1 MLKNMK
7 RIIALAGEYR
17 NSLNKGIAFGIVESF
32 LGVIPFG
39 ILLCFIHTLINHY
52 LNASILI
59 GITVSLVCI
68 YLLQYGFHLKE
79 TATTSS
85 IGYDMVAK
93 KRVEVSGFLK
103 KVPIGLFAGQSLGR
117 ILSVL
122 TNELTQI
129 ELYAMQMVTKVVS
142 SITTM
147 IISIIFL
154 AFFHPLLC
162 LCYFAGSPIALIINQ
177 IIQKVQKTSARR
189 RMNAQEDLIDKVVS
203 YAQGIETIR
212 AYNVSASSQNGI
224 KKEFERFSKNTIQT
238 EMSVIPWMQGYS
250 FFLYIGTVLVLYVG
264 IKLVTLETLNITS
277 FLLFCIACVFIYQP
291 FEILSSYT
299 SVFNTMG
306 ESLDRL
312 EEIMQLK
319 TMNEPSQNVDFS
331 SYDVEFKNVSFSYD
345 NIQILHNISFKAPQ
359 NTMTAIVGMS
369 GGGKTTLMQLL
380 MRYWDVNSGEIRIG
394 GLPIQS
400 YRIDTLM
407 SAISVVF
414 QENYLFH
421 DTVFNNITMGK
432 PNVSKEEV
440 INAAKRACCHDFIQA
455 LPKGYDTLLE
465 EGGNSVSGGERQRI
479 AIARAILKDSPIV
492 ILDEATSGI
501 DPINEAEI
509 GEAIQE
515 LAKGKTVFVIAHK
528 FSTITNA
535 HQILVL
541 EKGKL
546 IEKGTHK
553 TLLDKEGKYASLWKK
568 QLGVDDWKIRWQE

>member
-1 MLKNMK
+1 MFKNMK
-7 RIIALAGEYR
+7 RIIALAGEHR
-17 NSLNKGIAFGIVESF
+17 NSLKKGIAFGIIESF
-32 LGVIPFG
+32 LGVMPFG

-52 LNASILI
+52 LNASILLC
-59 GITVSLVCI
+59 ITVSLVCI

-79 TATTSS
+79 TSTISA

-93 KRVEVSGFLK
+93 KRVEVSAFLK
-103 KVPIGLFAGQSLGR
+103 KVPMGLFTGQSLGR

-142 SITTM
+142 SITIM

-154 AFFHPLLC
+154 AFVHPLLC
-162 LCYFAGSPIALIINQ
+162 LCYFAGLPIAFTINQ

-203 YAQGIETIR
+203 YAQGIETMR
-212 AYNVSASSQNGI
+212 AYNVGSTSQNGI
-224 KKEFERFSKNTIQT
+224 KKEFEKFSKNTIQKET
-238 EMSVIPWMQGYS
+238 SVIPWMQGYS

-264 IKLVTLETLNITS
+264 MKLVTLGTLNITS
-277 FLLFCIACVFIYQP
+277 FLLFCIASVFIYQP

-319 TMNEPSQNVDFS
+319 TMNEPSQNVDFP

-345 NIQILHNISFKAPQ
+345 NIPILHNISFKAPQ
-359 NTMTAIVGMS
+359 NTLTAIVGMS

-380 MRYWDVNSGEIRIG
+380 MRYWDVNSGEIRIA

-407 SAISVVF
+407 STISVVF

-546 IEKGTHK
+546 IEKGTHN
-553 TLLDKEGKYASLWKK
+553 TLLDKKGKYASLWKK
-568 QLGVDDWKIRWQE
+568 QLGVDDWKIRWQD